1 MFPRLFPSDQEW
13 IVDINRENT
22 MYDRIAWH
30 VWYFWG
36 DNDNFTKISLFSTGT
51 KIINCNTLLPF
62 VAVCIFQW
70 IVNFLEKKEDVD
82 RQQRPRSCCT
92 YVFICMFQINKVKLS
107 CFSFD
112 FFFFFFECC
121 VFLAVAFLL
130 RYSSLLNVRTNIYRY
145 RYRYIS
151 VHD

>member
-1 MFPRLFPSDQEW
+1 MSTDNRDQEAA
-13 IVDINRENT
+13 
-22 MYDRIAWH
+22 MP
-30 VWYFWG
+30 
-36 DNDNFTKISLFSTGT
+36 IST
-51 KIINCNTLLPF
+51 
-62 VAVCIFQW
+62 VCIC
-70 IVNFLEKKEDVD
+70 I
-82 RQQRPRSCCT
+82 
-92 YVFICMFQINKVKLS
+92 FQINKVKLS